1 MDQFDE
7 LHGNTATTF
16 LFAKKKKKEKR
27 NSNGFVKLKRDTLI
41 SLIPCE

>member
-16 LFAKKKKKEKR
+16 LFAKKKK
-27 NSNGFVKLKRDTLI
+27 NGKKKFKPVCQIKKKHLD
-41 SLIPCE
+41 SL

>member
-16 LFAKKKKKEKR
+16 LFAKKKKKWKKEIQTGL
-27 NSNGFVKLKRDTLI
+27 SN
-41 SLIPCE
+41 